1 MPYYLIKKKK
11 LKVSNNRFVI
21 HDRDCPRIKKNDK
34 VTDIG
39 FHTEQNAALLYISL
53 KRPSAKFF
61 LCKICCKVR
70 S

>member
-1 MPYYLIKKKK
+1 MPYYVIKKKK

-39 FHTEQNAALLYISL
+39 FHTE
-53 KRPSAKFF
+53 
-61 LCKICCKVR
+61 
-70 S
+70 

>member
-1 MPYYLIKKKK
+1 MPYYVIKKKK
-11 LKVSNNRFVI
+11 LKVLNNRFVI